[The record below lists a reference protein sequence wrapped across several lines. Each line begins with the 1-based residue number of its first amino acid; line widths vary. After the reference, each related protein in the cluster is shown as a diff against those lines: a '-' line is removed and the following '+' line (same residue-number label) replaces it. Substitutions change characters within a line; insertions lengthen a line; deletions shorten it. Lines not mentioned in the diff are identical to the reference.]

1 MIYFVLPNAHF
12 QTFTYLNLKYSE
24 IKPKIAISNS
34 LSYYLYD
41 IKFKIDKY
49 EKDWDN
55 FKKYTNPYEYVNT
68 PPPNKNKCISKY
80 KPLSRSFYKM
90 IEIINVFS
98 LINTNDSIKTFSL
111 AEGPGGFIEALVF
124 KRKNKNDE
132 YYGISLL
139 EDLNDPNIPAWKK
152 SDEFLKNNSNVFI
165 ENGCDNTGDI
175 LSINNFEYIID
186 QYGSSM
192 DVITADGGFDFS
204 FDFNNQ
210 EININKLLFSQI
222 VYAVCLQKK
231 NGCFV
236 LKIFDSFLQQTI
248 DLLYFLS
255 SFYKTTYITKP
266 QTSRYANSEKYI
278 VCKGFLFDSNIYFKN
293 IITKVFTEVINN
305 NNQFLYRYLDI
316 NIPNIF
322 INKLEE
328 YNSIF
333 GQQQIE
339 TINNTI
345 ALIENKTK
353 YEKLETLIKNNIQK
367 SINWCNKNDIPCNN
381 VSNTNIFINED

>member
-12 QTFTYLNLKYSE
+12 QTFTYLNLEYSE
-24 IKPKIAISNS
+24 KKPNIAISNS

-41 IKFKIDKY
+41 IKFKIDKF

-98 LINTNDSIKTFSL
+98 LINTNENIKTFSL
-111 AEGPGGFIEALVF
+111 AEGPGGFIEALVY
-124 KRKNKNDE
+124 KRKNINDE

-139 EDLNDPNIPAWKK
+139 EDSNDPNIPAWKK
-152 SDEFLKNNSNVFI
+152 SDDFLKNNSNVFI
-165 ENGCDNTGDI
+165 DNGYDNTGDI
-175 LSINNFEYIID
+175 LSINNFEYIVKK
-186 QYGSSM
+186 YGSSM
-192 DVITADGGFDFS
+192 DLVTADGGFDFS
-204 FDFNNQ
+204 LDFNNQ
-210 EININKLLFSQI
+210 ETNMNRLLFSQI
-222 VYAVCLQKK
+222 VYAICLQKK

-248 DLLYFLS
+248 DLLYLLS
-255 SFYKTTYITKP
+255 SFYKLTYITKP

-278 VCKGFLFDSNIYFKN
+278 VCKGFLFDNNIYFKDIVTN
-293 IITKVFTEVINN
+293 IFSEIISNN
-305 NNQFLYRYLDI
+305 KFVNRYLDI
-316 NIPNIF
+316 NISNIF

-345 ALIENKTK
+345 ALIENKLK
-353 YEKLETLIKNNIQK
+353 IEKIETLIKNNIQK

-381 VSNTNIFINED
+381 ISNSNVFLNDT